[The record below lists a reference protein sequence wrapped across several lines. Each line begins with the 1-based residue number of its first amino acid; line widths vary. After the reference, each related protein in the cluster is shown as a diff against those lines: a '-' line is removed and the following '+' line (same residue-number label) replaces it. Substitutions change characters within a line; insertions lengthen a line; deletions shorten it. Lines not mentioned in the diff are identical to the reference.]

1 MKNKLA
7 DLNNYLF
14 EQIEKLNEDDLSEEQ
29 LTATLK
35 KTEAINRIAD
45 TIIKNGEL
53 QFKAVKMAAELEIIN
68 QKQVKFLLAPSKDKG
83 NENK

>member
-35 KTEAINRIAD
+35 KAEAINRIAD

-53 QFKAVKMAAELEIIN
+53 QFKAVKMAAELGVVN
-68 QKQVKFLLAPSKDKG
+68 QEQVKFLLAPSKDKG